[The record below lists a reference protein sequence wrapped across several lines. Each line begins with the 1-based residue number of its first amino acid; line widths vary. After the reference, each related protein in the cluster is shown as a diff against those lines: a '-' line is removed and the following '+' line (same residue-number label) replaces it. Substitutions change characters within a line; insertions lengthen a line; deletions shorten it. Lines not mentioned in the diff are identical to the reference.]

1 MCVHAC
7 VYVRATH
14 ACMCVI
20 CMCACV
26 CVVYM
31 CVEVCMCMRVYV
43 YVGYVCACVCVCV
56 CMWSIYVCVWS
67 VSACMCVCMCMK
79 RNGFRWPA
87 AAEVPLQRLFW
98 GRRASLCAA
107 HRGGGMITR
116 TVLLTCWPG
125 ASSWETPA
133 HLHPTPVVASGAA
146 SGSRLWGRCLLE
158 PHLLSV
164 CTSLHCLF
172 CSTRFL
178 CLRHPSWPRGTVFC
192 LLNLFVQIP
201 ADRIR
206 EGTTRSQQP
215 ASGVVCERAPFFPG
229 SAQLSSAWAPPL
241 LVARVVMTSLNFLWS
256 NENSGLIFAW
266 GV

>member
-1 MCVHAC
+1 
-7 VYVRATH
+7 
-14 ACMCVI
+14 
-20 CMCACV
+20 
-26 CVVYM
+26 
-31 CVEVCMCMRVYV
+31 
-43 YVGYVCACVCVCV
+43 
-56 CMWSIYVCVWS
+56 
-67 VSACMCVCMCMK
+67 MCVCMCMK

-87 AAEVPLQRLFW
+87 AAEMPLQRLFW

-241 LVARVVMTSLNFLWS
+241 LVARVVMTSLNFL
-256 NENSGLIFAW
+256 
-266 GV
+266 